1 MSNKNTLFYRQ
12 KQKYTFNT
20 DNEDVSTDG
29 GVVLLEKIENKHKLI
44 KSFSSNLIDKRD
56 TSKIDFTYY
65 ELCKQRVYLMA
76 QGYQDCNDEA
86 FLENDP
92 VLKEMLG
99 NNLSSQSTLS
109 RFENSFSVRDIY
121 NLSLYW
127 IRNYVK
133 SIDKNRKNIVIDVD
147 GTDDP
152 THGNQQLSLFNGYY
166 GQTMFNQLFFHDG
179 ETGQI
184 ILPVLRPGNAH
195 SNRWFVKI
203 LSVIVDEIRL
213 IYPDISITIRA
224 DGGFSGAKFYDLV
237 EEKKLYYCV
246 GITTNSVLKKET
258 KTAYD
263 IVERTCA
270 KKKIKFQHFTKAF
283 QYKAK
288 SWTNTQTCYAK
299 VESTGKGMNVRYFS
313 SNIPNKTGKEIYT
326 QFYTQR
332 GDASENRIKEV
343 KNMCF
348 SERLSCHLFMANYFR
363 LFLSSLTY
371 ELFGLIKN
379 YIQKTD
385 NDEAKKWQID
395 NIRLFILKVG
405 ATIKKTVR
413 LVTINL
419 SKSYVCK
426 DLLLKINCLA

>member
-12 KQKYTFNT
+12 KQHYTFNS
-20 DNEDVSTDG
+20 DNEYLSTDG
-29 GVVLLEKIENKHKLI
+29 GLILLEKIENKHKLI
-44 KSFSSNLIDKRD
+44 KVFSSNLVDNRD
-56 TSKIDFTYY
+56 ASKIDFTYY
-65 ELCKQRVYLMA
+65 ELCKQRVFLMA

-92 VLKEMLG
+92 ILKEMLG
-99 NNLSSQSTLS
+99 NNLCSQSTLS

-127 IRNYVK
+127 IDNYVK

-184 ILPVLRPGNAH
+184 ILPVLRPGNVH

-203 LSVIVDEIRL
+203 LRIIVDKIRTK
-213 IYPDISITIRA
+213 YPSIAITIRA
-224 DGGFSGAKFYDLV
+224 DGGFSGAQFYDLV
-237 EEKKLYYCV
+237 EEKNLFYCV
-246 GITTNSVLKKET
+246 GMTTNSVLKKET
-258 KTAYD
+258 KIAYD
-263 IVERTCA
+263 IVQRTCV
-270 KKKIKFQHFTKAF
+270 KKKLKFQHFTKSF

-288 SWTNTQTCYAK
+288 SWTNQQTCYAK

-313 SNIPNKTGKEIYT
+313 SNIPDKTGKEIYT
-326 QFYTQR
+326 EFYTQR

-348 SERLSCHLFMANYFR
+348 SERLSCHLFIANYFR

-371 ELFGLIKN
+371 ELFGLIKK
-379 YIQKTD
+379 YIKKTD
-385 NDEAKKWQID
+385 YEEAKKWQID
-395 NIRLFILKVG
+395 NIRLFLLKVG

-426 DLLLKINCLA
+426 DLLIKINSLV

>member
-12 KQKYTFNT
+12 KQHYIFNS
-20 DNEDVSTDG
+20 DNEEVSTDG
-29 GVVLLEKIENKHKLI
+29 GVILLEKIENKHRLL
-44 KSFSSNLIDKRD
+44 KSFSSNLVDKRD
-56 TSKIDFTYY
+56 VSKIDFTYY
-65 ELCKQRVYLMA
+65 QLCKQRVYLMA

-92 VLKEMLG
+92 ILREMLG

-109 RFENSFSVRDIY
+109 RFENSFSIRDIY
-121 NLSLYW
+121 KLSVYW
-127 IRNYVK
+127 IDNYVK
-133 SIDKNRKNIVIDVD
+133 SIDKNRTNIVIDVD

-184 ILPVLRPGNAH
+184 ILPVLRPGNVH

-203 LSVIVDEIRL
+203 LSIIVDKIRL
-213 IYPDISITIRA
+213 VYPDISITIRA

-237 EEKKLYYCV
+237 EEKKLLYCV
-246 GITTNSVLKKET
+246 GMTTNSVLKKET
-258 KTAYD
+258 KIAYD
-263 IVERTCA
+263 IVQRTCV
-270 KKKIKFQHFTKAF
+270 KKKIKFQHFTKSF
-283 QYKAK
+283 QYKAE
-288 SWTNTQTCYAK
+288 SWTNQQTCYAK

-313 SNIPNKTGKEIYT
+313 SNIPDKTGKEIYT
-326 QFYTQR
+326 EFYTQR

-343 KNMCF
+343 KNMCY
-348 SERLSCHLFMANYFR
+348 SERLSCHLFVANYFR

-371 ELFGLIKN
+371 ELFGLIKA
-379 YIQKTD
+379 YIKKTND
-385 NDEAKKWQID
+385 DEAKKWQID
-395 NIRLFILKVG
+395 NIRLFLLKVG

-413 LVTINL
+413 LITINL

-426 DLLLKINCLA
+426 DLFMKINCLA